1 MSLWRQITGGLRVLL
16 RRDRADRDVAD
27 EVQHFLDETTDAY
40 LARGLS
46 AADARRAARL
56 DVGNAT
62 IVREQ
67 VRAAAWEHRV
77 ATIGADVRYGLRRLR
92 RDGGFTMTAVLTLA
106 LGIGA
111 ATAIFSAVNPIL
123 LDPLPYPQPE
133 RLLSISDLGGDRS
146 RVDVTY
152 GSFREIAARSRSLDA
167 LAVARPWQATIVG
180 SGAPEQFEGQR
191 VSAAYFSVLGVT
203 PFAGRGFEDVD
214 DRVNGPNVVVISDG
228 LWRRRFAAD
237 PAIVGRAVTLNDAGF
252 TIVGVMPRGFE
263 NVTAPAAE
271 LWTPLQYDPS
281 LPKDGREWGHHL
293 RMVGRLR
300 ADAGIDAARREL
312 DAIAAAPKPDFARPP
327 WATLGNGLLVTP
339 LQDEIARDVRPALIA
354 VVGAVLLLLAIACV
368 NVTSLQLARGAG
380 RRGEFA
386 MRAALGAGRGRLVQQ
401 LLVESVLLSTAAG
414 ALALLIANAGVGALV
429 ALAPPELPRAGAIR
443 VDLAAFVFA
452 FAVAAFVGLV
462 TGVAPALQVA
472 RLAPGDGI
480 QRASARIGGGHQTAR
495 RVLVVAEIA
504 LALVLLV
511 GAGLLLRSLT
521 RLFSIAPGFAPSH
534 VLTMQVQSSGQ
545 RVAAPANTHRFF
557 SAALEAVRAVPGVEA
572 AGFSSQLPLSGS
584 RDSYGVH
591 FESTPTGL
599 SDADGGAFR
608 YAVTPGYIEAM
619 GIALRRGRA
628 VDAHDVDGGPAVVL
642 ISESLARSRFPNTD
656 PIGQRLRI
664 GPSDAP
670 WRTIVGVV
678 GGVRQ
683 MSLALDAADAVYVPD
698 VQWTA
703 FADRAMWL
711 VVRARGN
718 AAALAPAVKNAIW
731 SVDRDQPIARVS
743 TLDTIVEASAAERRF
758 ALVIFEWFAIGAL
771 LLAAIGIY
779 GVLSGSVAERT
790 RELGVRAALG
800 ASRRDILALVLGQGL
815 ALTLVGST
823 AGLVGAAAASRALA
837 TLLFGVSRLDPAT
850 YAAVVVVLGGVSA
863 LACSVPAWRASRVDP
878 AITLRA
884 E

>member
-40 LARGLS
+40 LARGLA

-56 DVGNAT
+56 DVGNAA

-67 VRAAAWEHRV
+67 VRGAAWEYRV
-77 ATIGADVRYGLRRLR
+77 ATIGADIRYGLRRLR
-92 RDGGFTMTAVLTLA
+92 RDGGFTLTAVLTLA

-133 RLLSISDLGGDRS
+133 RLVAISDLGGDRS

-180 SGAPEQFEGQR
+180 SGAPEQLEGQR
-191 VSAAYFSVLGVT
+191 VSAAYFRVLGVT

-237 PAIVGRAVTLNDAGF
+237 PAIVGRAVTLDDAGY

-534 VLTMQVQSSGQ
+534 VLTMQVQSAGQ

-815 ALTLVGST
+815 ALTLVGAT